1 MTNTI
6 NQTDLDKVK
15 TLLKGDLYMKPD
27 GNMHGGSIILSKKGR
42 NKNAKIDEIIVNEDL
57 KPGQNVIDF
66 IIDNIV
72 QLDFQD
78 DRYFVRI
85 NDADSLVIM
94 FITASGYEEE
104 ASEFFLL
111 A

>member
-1 MTNTI
+1 MKTI
-6 NQTDLDKVK
+6 NQADINAVK
-15 TLLKGDLYMKPD
+15 NLLSGDLYIKPD
-27 GNMHGGSIILSKKGR
+27 GNMHGGSVILSPKGR
-42 NKNAKIDEIIVNEDL
+42 NKNAKIDQITVNEDL

-72 QLDFQD
+72 ELDFQG

-94 FITASGYEEE
+94 FTTVGGYEDES
-104 ASEFFLL
+104 SEFFLL